1 MSAEELEL
9 LLEQYLSLDKEL
21 AVKITEKEAD
31 KVLIGMYEKMER
43 LQGFIRKLGDA
54 IHARNQT
61 FGLAELTARQDDLKE
76 QIRAAW
82 PDPAKKTYKSS
93 QGAVAT
99 LRTTKSLIVDSP
111 RAVVDFLAKNDKIEE
126 GVKAF
131 NLAALRQYADA
142 GLLNNGATHYDE
154 KQSVSIKLPEPKEE
168 ER

>member
-1 MSAEELEL
+1 
-9 LLEQYLSLDKEL
+9 
-21 AVKITEKEAD
+21 
-31 KVLIGMYEKMER
+31 
-43 LQGFIRKLGDA
+43 
-54 IHARNQT
+54 
-61 FGLAELTARQDDLKE
+61 
-76 QIRAAW
+76 
-82 PDPAKKTYKSS
+82 
-93 QGAVAT
+93 VAT